1 MKYLSPEHMV
11 AALKQLSEFRAKVRQ
26 QEAKHVLPLLSIFRK
41 GIDELA
47 FRPYAEADDFEFFD
61 RFFKITGGENPY
73 FDPISSRFRIKTHPH
88 SNVATA
94 RKGTFAYSWKA
105 AEFRPSSP
113 GPGEEWKLAADY
125 IDRITK
131 KVLTKGKVVTPI
143 PIAPLATFI
152 YRKEALPDDVTV
164 EALMDR
170 FEKDFNI
177 AGARKSLFSR
187 DHAMGGIAFSTA
199 ALMDEALERLILD
212 SGFVVE
218 EPRQVPPPSSEI
230 QLKISDEDPILR
242 VVLRL
247 VRDDGMAGV
256 VLVGPPGT
264 SKSWYAVQI
273 ALFLTEGDRERIAN
287 IQFHKSYQYEN
298 FVESYVPR
306 TDGGGFRLRDQ
317 VLLRLARRAEGEPE
331 KTFVILIDEI
341 SRSDP
346 GRVFGEILTY
356 MEPTRRGELF
366 TLPSGRRRALPRNLV
381 FIATMNARDKSV
393 TEIDDAFD
401 RRLAKIPLEPD
412 ADILRAL
419 LEASAMPEPLRE
431 RVVGFFEWVNQRHYP
446 LGHTFFRLASDTDSL
461 RRLWDYQ
468 LRFVFEK
475 AFRFE
480 PDVVKTIREKYAE
493 IVLGAAP
500 AAGSSSA
507 QLA

>member
-1 MKYLSPEHMV
+1 MRYLSREHMV

-26 QEAKHVLPLLSIFRK
+26 QEAQHVLPLLSIFRK
-41 GIDELA
+41 GIDERT

-61 RFFKITGGENPY
+61 RFFKIAGGESPPY

-105 AEFRPSSP
+105 AEFRSGSS
-113 GPGEEWKLAADY
+113 GEEWKLAADY
-125 IDRITK
+125 IERIRK
-131 KVLTKGKVVTPI
+131 KVLTKGTVVTPI
-143 PIAPLATFI
+143 PIAPLVVFI
-152 YRKEALPDDVTV
+152 YRKEELPDDITV

-170 FEKDFNI
+170 FERDFNI
-177 AGARKSLFSR
+177 AGPRKSLFSR

-199 ALMDEALERLILD
+199 VLTDDPLERLIRE

-218 EPRQVPPPSSEI
+218 EPRPVAPPSGQV
-230 QLKISDEDPILR
+230 QLRISDQDPILR

-247 VRDDGMAGV
+247 IRDDGMAGV

-264 SKSWYAVQI
+264 SKSWYALQI

-306 TDGGGFRLRDQ
+306 ADGGGFRLKDQ
-317 VLLRLARRAEGEPE
+317 VLLRLARRAAGEQE
-331 KTFVILIDEI
+331 RTFVILIDEL

-412 ADILRAL
+412 ADTLRMF
-419 LEASAMPEPLRE
+419 LEVNAMAEPLRE
-431 RVVGFFEWVNQRHYP
+431 RVVKFFEWVNEAHYP
-446 LGHTFFRLASDTDSL
+446 LGHTFFRLASDNDSL
-461 RRLWDYQ
+461 KRLWDFQ
-468 LRFVFEK
+468 LKFVFEK

-480 PDVVKTIREKYAE
+480 PDVVKAIGEKFSE
-493 IVLGAAP
+493 VVLGAGP
-500 AAGSSSA
+500 PEGP
-507 QLA
+507 QPG